1 MDIVVTTPKAQM
13 EMAVQEAETIK
24 KAGGGFY
31 FRYLGQQRPKHL
43 NVGDRV
49 FYVEDGFIRGFA
61 CVTHVTDTPGM
72 VCETSGR
79 QFRAG
84 YYAFMDA
91 ETWTW
96 IKPIPMN
103 GFQGW
108 RYFDAQTGL
117 EIAGGWLDP
126 KPETEEERP

>member
-1 MDIVVTTPKAQM
+1 MDIIVTTPKAQM
-13 EMAVQEAETIK
+13 ETAALEAENIK
-24 KAGGGFY
+24 EAGGGFY
-31 FRYLGQQRPKHL
+31 FRYLGRQRPKHFDP
-43 NVGDRV
+43 GDRV

-61 CVTHVTDTPGM
+61 YATDVTDTPGM
-72 VCETSGR
+72 VCDTSGR

-96 IKPIPMN
+96 VRPIPMR

-108 RYFDAQTGL
+108 RYFDAPADL
-117 EIAGGWLDP
+117 EIIGGWLDP
-126 KPETEEERP
+126 RPVIEEERP